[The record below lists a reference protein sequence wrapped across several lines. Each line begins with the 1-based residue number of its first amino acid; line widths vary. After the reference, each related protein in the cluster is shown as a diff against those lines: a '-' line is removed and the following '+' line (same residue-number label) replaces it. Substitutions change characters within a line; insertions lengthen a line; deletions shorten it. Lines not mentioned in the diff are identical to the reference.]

1 MAISYACYRHAR
13 NSTSKCPE
21 ILANFAGDFGNINHL
36 RSRCCSQAMRGS
48 EPAANSSTG
57 LNLSFDVVTVK
68 AIATLLILA
77 ARLRQPASPNST
89 ML

>member
-1 MAISYACYRHAR
+1 
-13 NSTSKCPE
+13 
-21 ILANFAGDFGNINHL
+21 
-36 RSRCCSQAMRGS
+36 MRGS
-48 EPAANSSTG
+48 EQAANSSTG

-68 AIATLLILA
+68 AIVTLLILA